1 MNYEIIEGLGIR
13 AKIYVSDT
21 YLYLNR
27 KKHPKYQKTMQIR
40 PKEGIT
46 YKTLKK
52 RPKYMKFITIRLRNG
67 EKLMKLE
74 KIYRLRSKTK

>member
-1 MNYEIIEGLGIR
+1 
-13 AKIYVSDT
+13 
-21 YLYLNR
+21 
-27 KKHPKYQKTMQIR
+27 MQIR